1 MNAELFFI
9 GFVAALTPG
18 PDIFLTIQTTL
29 NHSIKEG
36 LKVLSGIFTG
46 NLIMISIILL
56 GFASIGRSAQFQMIM
71 SLLGGFYL
79 LYIAFE
85 IFKHRTDQVRAAQP
99 KAKTFYLKGLSVNL
113 SNPKAIIFFSAII
126 TPFLGDGSLVLNLL
140 SLFLGI
146 VLAFLVATFLT
157 DFFRENL
164 LNPKVST
171 AINTFSSFVFFF
183 FSVELFRNFYS
194 IAVDILGF

>member
-71 SLLGGFYL
+71 SLFGGFYL

-85 IFKHRTDQVRAAQP
+85 IFKHRTEQVRAAQP